1 MFQIFLNR
9 NNTIKLQ
16 LQNGNSGANLGNVD
30 RITVTIT
37 IDDVVIDSDSV
48 ENETE
53 NYITWTSTIPSFNEA
68 NLILK
73 LGKHPELEE
82 YSGIR
87 EMRITVYDFDN
98 PDGLVWIDE
107 MTVNVVPDSV

>member
-30 RITVTIT
+30 RITVT

-73 LGKHPELEE
+73 LGKYPELEE

>member
-30 RITVTIT
+30 RITVT

>member
-16 LQNGNSGANLGNVD
+16 LQNGNSGANLDNVD
-30 RITVTIT
+30 RITVT